1 MACDEREAALAQE
14 KPATTTLSLKEVDS
28 VDDECKATAEPEAG
42 TEGTSAIAAAAKPG
56 PSIDQTYTTALLR
69 GRHPRSFRNER
80 GIYQYVKDSN
90 ERANMGQKGHAQSH
104 NRPVLADPNSL
115 VGQSSGGGGGDLDR
129 SLRSPTTVG
138 VQLSASSSSPQDGN
152 VHERNNNN
160 NDEDENQRGHQLPS
174 SPSSRSPRPA
184 TATTPSASLET
195 GGSRQHVATGT
206 GEQPLQQGNSQ
217 SSSREGSVLYAG
229 GARTR
234 SAGGGGGRRHRHP
247 QPAAPGGGGGAE
259 QLQQSVA
266 TCDPN
271 TAGKDGGGGGG
282 SRRRPRRG
290 LLASR
295 GAFPSKMPPAPL
307 GRGGSSLLGG
317 YVIQQGLPFR
327 GGGGEASGLFPG
339 ADGLTGGGRG
349 TSGHGG
355 QQASR
360 GRAGDRPM
368 SMHQKFNVMVGIQR
382 ESSSREEEG
391 TQVLDSLNHDPS
403 LRLHYGLHVTFQAVQ
418 GENGYFMS
426 LDMETGGV
434 SMIPLH
440 ELQNNNQVTFKM
452 IDLEDPESYRSI
464 FYGKPVWLQIVP
476 GPGEP
481 TWREGSVLG
490 ARVHGPGMLPTVV
503 IDPNDAAAASSMAHQ
518 TAHSRPGTS
527 ESTPGPGTRRPVL
540 THGASSGRGNA
551 GGNARESPGG
561 GGGWAE
567 SCFLP
572 GGGGGGGGGG
582 EVVGAGGVSSAVGGG
597 NTDANRPV
605 GVPYPF
611 KAAGSKH
618 GGAGGTANETLLRA
632 MNKSAIVNCRWTIRP
647 VRSDG
652 QSLLG
657 KDGKEVSNLDYVYL
671 EQDFFYM
678 TRVSEN
684 ASVVLKALSHNNRSA
699 GSNGGGGGGGSAGG
713 KRGTAQKHHPVGRR
727 GVFKLQVADA
737 DELRPGEERSAA
749 LMRKAKRGLKRSE
762 ARRSGHRTYVHKQRP
777 QDHLTSGAAFPREIR
792 VRTTHFVSESASRAI
807 SSASHSPRRRGGAD
821 GGGGGPGGGE
831 KGGVVGYSRGGV
843 SLGGSWD
850 GFGDGGGGSAWLNAG
865 SWGTDVLQAMTD
877 FARAGAE
884 SGVTAS
890 HARVLREWKQR
901 WGPLGTMWSQ
911 ADDQSSRET
920 TGDSS
925 DSNGEGEDGGDEGHG
940 WSLVSPMCSRCRYL
954 TAHPLTP
961 PPPAG
966 TIGTCS
972 SRSLSSSAS
981 TATAMDE
988 ADVTLGR
995 YCLCTVNREIQREV
1009 LQGDASGGHA
1019 RAATTEPGA
1028 ALSIGTEAG
1037 HEASVSSPTAEG
1049 GAPSASPA
1057 ASRMSTPA
1065 GGAASGLNAS
1075 EMSGELALEGAGRP
1089 AGGASERNTSLGGGG
1104 GLSRMPS
1111 SNGLVLAAGGFA
1123 AGGAGGTIG
1132 GLKRARD
1139 RRADRRKKKDP
1150 FEALEER
1157 LLDGFSLESITKRL
1171 QQQDETLQKGV
1182 RHVERMESRRH
1193 EPGRRS
1199 NEEHQRYLMV
1209 QKKRF
1214 EAVVSDSIAESI
1226 AGSSLS
1232 AGDERGSEDAPTVDD
1247 APGADV
1253 VAVARKE
1260 VARDENAD

>member
-1 MACDEREAALAQE
+1 MACEDREAAVAQE
-14 KPATTTLSLKEVDS
+14 KPATTPLSPEEDES
-28 VDDECKATAEPEAG
+28 VDDERKATSKPEAG
-42 TEGTSAIAAAAKPG
+42 TEGTSALAAVAKPEY
-56 PSIDQTYTTALLR
+56 SIDQTYTTALLR

-90 ERANMGQKGHAQSH
+90 KRANMGQKGHPQRH
-104 NRPVLADPNSL
+104 NRPALADPNSF
-115 VGQSSGGGGGDLDR
+115 VGQSSGGGGGDLDC

-138 VQLSASSSSPQDGN
+138 VHFSASSSSPQDDN

-160 NDEDENQRGHQLPS
+160 NNNEDDNRRGHQLPS

-184 TATTPSASLET
+184 TATTPSASLER
-195 GGSRQHVATGT
+195 GSSRQHVATGT

-217 SSSREGSVLYAG
+217 NCSREGSVLHVG
-229 GARTR
+229 GARAR
-234 SAGGGGGRRHRHP
+234 SASGGGSRQRHP
-247 QPAAPGGGGGAE
+247 QPVAPGGGGGAD

-266 TCDPN
+266 PCDQN

-282 SRRRPRRG
+282 SRRHPRRG

-295 GAFPSKMPPAPL
+295 GAFPSKGPPAPL

-317 YVIQQGLPFR
+317 YVIQQGGPFR

-339 ADGLTGGGRG
+339 AEGLAGGGRG
-349 TSGHGG
+349 TSRDGG

-368 SMHQKFNVMVGIQR
+368 SVHQKFNAMVGIQR

-418 GENGYFMS
+418 GENGFFTS

-434 SMIPLH
+434 SMVPLH
-440 ELQNNNQVTFKM
+440 ELQKNNQVTFKM

-567 SCFLP
+567 SSFLP
-572 GGGGGGGGGG
+572 GGGGGGGGEG
-582 EVVGAGGVSSAVGGG
+582 VGAARVSSAVGGG

-657 KDGKEVSNLDYVYL
+657 KDGNEVSNLDYVYL

-699 GSNGGGGGGGSAGG
+699 GSNGSGGSSASG

-777 QDHLTSGAAFPREIR
+777 QDRLTSGAAFPREIR

-807 SSASHSPRRRGGAD
+807 SSASHSPPRRGGAD
-821 GGGGGPGGGE
+821 GGAGGARGGE
-831 KGGVVGYSRGGV
+831 EGGVVGYSRGGV
-843 SLGGSWD
+843 NLGGSWD

-877 FARAGAE
+877 VARAGAE

-901 WGPLGTMWSQ
+901 WGPLGTIWSQ
-911 ADDQSSRET
+911 ADDHSSRGT
-920 TGDSS
+920 TDDSS
-925 DSNGEGEDGGDEGHG
+925 DSKGEDEDGGDEGHG

-981 TATAMDE
+981 TATATNE

-1028 ALSIGTEAG
+1028 PLVRTEAG
-1037 HEASVSSPTAEG
+1037 HEASISSPPAEG
-1049 GAPSASPA
+1049 GAPSASSG
-1057 ASRMSTPA
+1057 ASRLSTPA
-1065 GGAASGLNAS
+1065 GGAASGLITS

-1089 AGGASERNTSLGGGG
+1089 AGGATERNTSLGGGG

-1111 SNGLVLAAGGFA
+1111 SNTLALAAGGFA
-1123 AGGAGGTIG
+1123 AGGAGGAIG

-1214 EAVVSDSIAESI
+1214 EAVVSDTIAESI

-1232 AGDERGSEDAPTVDD
+1232 AGDEWGSEYAPMVDN

-1253 VAVARKE
+1253 VAVASKE
-1260 VARDENAD
+1260 IASDENAD

>member
-1 MACDEREAALAQE
+1 MPRRHHRWPTKQHT
-14 KPATTTLSLKEVDS
+14 PA
-28 VDDECKATAEPEAG
+28 
-42 TEGTSAIAAAAKPG
+42 
-56 PSIDQTYTTALLR
+56 
-69 GRHPRSFRNER
+69 
-80 GIYQYVKDSN
+80 
-90 ERANMGQKGHAQSH
+90 
-104 NRPVLADPNSL
+104 
-115 VGQSSGGGGGDLDR
+115 
-129 SLRSPTTVG
+129 
-138 VQLSASSSSPQDGN
+138 
-152 VHERNNNN
+152 
-160 NDEDENQRGHQLPS
+160 RGHQ
-174 SPSSRSPRPA
+174 R
-184 TATTPSASLET
+184 
-195 GGSRQHVATGT
+195 
-206 GEQPLQQGNSQ
+206 
-217 SSSREGSVLYAG
+217 VL
-229 GARTR
+229 
-234 SAGGGGGRRHRHP
+234 
-247 QPAAPGGGGGAE
+247 
-259 QLQQSVA
+259 
-266 TCDPN
+266 
-271 TAGKDGGGGGG
+271 
-282 SRRRPRRG
+282 
-290 LLASR
+290 
-295 GAFPSKMPPAPL
+295 PAPA
-307 GRGGSSLLGG
+307 R
-317 YVIQQGLPFR
+317 VAPFR
-327 GGGGEASGLFPG
+327 RTGPPLEGEPQAEMPVKVLVEGV
-339 ADGLTGGGRG
+339 
-349 TSGHGG
+349 GG
-355 QQASR
+355 Q
-360 GRAGDRPM
+360 
-368 SMHQKFNVMVGIQR
+368 
-382 ESSSREEEG
+382 
-391 TQVLDSLNHDPS
+391 SL
-403 LRLHYGLHVTFQAVQ
+403 VF
-418 GENGYFMS
+418 F
-426 LDMETGGV
+426 
-434 SMIPLH
+434 
-440 ELQNNNQVTFKM
+440 
-452 IDLEDPESYRSI
+452 
-464 FYGKPVWLQIVP
+464 
-476 GPGEP
+476 
-481 TWREGSVLG
+481 LG
-490 ARVHGPGMLPTVV
+490 A
-503 IDPNDAAAASSMAHQ
+503 
-518 TAHSRPGTS
+518 
-527 ESTPGPGTRRPVL
+527 
-540 THGASSGRGNA
+540 
-551 GGNARESPGG
+551 
-561 GGGWAE
+561 
-567 SCFLP
+567 
-572 GGGGGGGGGG
+572 GGGGGGG
-582 EVVGAGGVSSAVGGG
+582 EVVGAGRVSSAVGGG

-699 GSNGGGGGGGSAGG
+699 GSNGGGGGGGSASG

-777 QDHLTSGAAFPREIR
+777 QDRLTSGAAFPREIR

-807 SSASHSPRRRGGAD
+807 SSASHSSCRGGGAD
-821 GGGGGPGGGE
+821 GGGGGAGGGE
-831 KGGVVGYSRGGV
+831 EGGVVGYSRGGV

-850 GFGDGGGGSAWLNAG
+850 GFGDGGGGSAWLSAG

-884 SGVTAS
+884 RGVTAS

-901 WGPLGTMWSQ
+901 WGPLGTIWSQ
-911 ADDQSSRET
+911 ADDHSSRGT

-925 DSNGEGEDGGDEGHG
+925 DSNGEGEDGGGDEGHG

-981 TATAMDE
+981 TTTTTTTDE
-988 ADVTLGR
+988 AEVTLGR

-1019 RAATTEPGA
+1019 RAATAEPGV
-1028 ALSIGTEAG
+1028 ALSVGTEAG
-1037 HEASVSSPTAEG
+1037 HDASVSSPTAEG
-1049 GAPSASPA
+1049 GAPSGSPA
-1057 ASRMSTPA
+1057 ASRLSTPA
-1065 GGAASGLNAS
+1065 GGAASSMNAS
-1075 EMSGELALEGAGRP
+1075 EMGGELALEGAGRP

-1104 GLSRMPS
+1104 GCGGGLSRMPS
-1111 SNGLVLAAGGFA
+1111 SNTLALAAGGFA
-1123 AGGAGGTIG
+1123 AGGAGGAIG

-1226 AGSSLS
+1226 TGSSLS
-1232 AGDERGSEDAPTVDD
+1232 AGDERGSEDAPMVDD
-1247 APGADV
+1247 ARGANV
-1253 VAVARKE
+1253 VASSKE
-1260 VARDENAD
+1260 VASDGNAD